1 MEIENHVQDDIEK
14 AKVEKTDRIV
24 ELEEELEKNI
34 EKARQVISLSKQE
47 TSK

>member
-1 MEIENHVQDDIEK
+1 MESENHVQDDIEK

-24 ELEEELEKNI
+24 ELEKKKKKNI
-34 EKARQVISLSKQE
+34 EKARQVISLNKQE